1 MRSKDHTETY
11 QQVETFRAWTGNV
24 DLIVNMNNE
33 VLNIL
38 LSVER
43 PLAMPYLSK
52 FDSVIEKGLDS
63 FHD

>member
-1 MRSKDHTETY
+1 MWSKDHTETY

-43 PLAMPYLSK
+43 PLAMPYLNK
-52 FDSVIEKGLDS
+52 FDSIIEKGLDS